1 MLFADNALLTLRR
14 LRGALFE
21 VRSPPVFRNAIMP
34 RVLKIILAFVAGL
47 IVGWAIPIAWYIVA
61 TNYFGLHDRD
71 GGGAMGAIFIMGPIA
86 GMLLGIVV
94 AIVTIRR
101 TA

>member
-1 MLFADNALLTLRR
+1 
-14 LRGALFE
+14 
-21 VRSPPVFRNAIMP
+21 MP
-34 RVLKIILAFVAGL
+34 RVLKIILAFLAGL
-47 IVGWAIPIAWYIVA
+47 IVGWAIPIVWYITA

-86 GMLLGIVV
+86 ALLLATIA

-101 TA
+101 TV

>member
-1 MLFADNALLTLRR
+1 
-14 LRGALFE
+14 
-21 VRSPPVFRNAIMP
+21 MP
-34 RVLKIILAFVAGL
+34 RFLKILLAFLLGL
-47 IVGWAIPIAWYIVA
+47 IVGWAIPIVWYIVA
-61 TNYFGLHDRD
+61 TNYFGVFDRD

-86 GMLLGIVV
+86 GLLLGIIA